1 MDLSCSTNH
10 SAAAIAAAVP
20 VANAARLIASA
31 SGLVPDAQ
39 LVASVSRTGDS
50 SELLKGPLAYVLMLL
65 AATALAWRQHPA
77 GIVAVAMMCAGDG
90 LADVVGRRWG
100 QQLPLPWNKQ
110 KSWPGSAAVL
120 LGGHIAS
127 LG

>member
-1 MDLSCSTNH
+1 MFSCSANP
-10 SAAAIAAAVP
+10 SAASIAAAVP
-20 VANAARLIASA
+20 VANAARLIATA
-31 SGLVPDAQ
+31 SGYVADAK

-50 SELLKGPLAYVLMLL
+50 SELLKGPFAYVLVLL

-110 KSWPGSAAVL
+110 KSWPGSAALL
-120 LGGHIAS
+120 LGGLVACM
-127 LG
+127 G